1 MIFQYLPEKLVP
13 LASVQLFK
21 KARRMQR
28 CIRVLLGSVVLVL
41 SLGLGLAFIGN
52 KPVSPTEAVWN
63 SSEASAASF
72 AAGTVPAPQ
81 LTRECQFRPGVLGLG
96 ARVRIF
102 WRLPPG
108 YTLDDVEVHASTSGL
123 GSVLAPLTG
132 FSVEGNT
139 EGSPSQ
145 YQTDVPTNLLGGLLG
160 LGSELEIAILVK
172 DGNWT
177 SETASIASNAGLIAG
192 IGGNCRNL
200 T

>member
-1 MIFQYLPEKLVP
+1 MPLTTVKMCKKPLSTRQRARLVIGIAV
-13 LASVQLFK
+13 LAVS
-21 KARRMQR
+21 
-28 CIRVLLGSVVLVL
+28 LVL
-41 SLGLGLAFIGN
+41 GMAVISN
-52 KPVSPTEAVWN
+52 KSINSTDAVWN
-63 SSEASAASF
+63 ASQPSAASF
-72 AAGTVPAPQ
+72 TAGTVPGPQ
-81 LTRECQFRPGVLGLG
+81 LTRSCQFRPGLLGLG